1 MNTIE
6 HPRPATSP
14 PRGVLAPRLPSIGI
28 AVAFGACVVLLTAS
42 LLVGAVEGSASATLV
57 ATLDALAVASLSA
70 GLFAWTR
77 AARSSRRQVV
87 AIAPVAAAGPARS
100 LAPSGGGPRRVAMPE
115 LSCDWFWEMDEA
127 LRFTSLQRA
136 APDE

>member
-70 GLFAWTR
+70 GLFAWAR
-77 AARSSRRQVV
+77 AARSCRRQGG
-87 AIAPVAAAGPARS
+87 ALAPAAATGPARAP
-100 LAPSGGGPRRVAMPE
+100 APSPAERRGTAMPV
-115 LSCDWFWEMDEA
+115 
-127 LRFTSLQRA
+127 
-136 APDE
+136 P